1 MERDALMDTNKE
13 EDENV
18 LGMVLVTAYKDNTYR
33 LESSFDLEETHELLS
48 ETILDIEEGSLEGLE
63 GYQPITAKDLH

>member
-1 MERDALMDTNKE
+1 MERDALMDINKE

>member
-1 MERDALMDTNKE
+1 MERDALMDITKE